1 MNDLDILCAR
11 KRFVNG
17 QLKLPWE
24 QHFAAQV
31 LGPSTGKK
39 RSLLDEP
46 SWVGF
51 GDYMQRAS
59 SGSQPDY
66 VQQTSV
72 HPGASRRIAVAA
84 SLKTDDELL
93 FKSLAMVKFLLLM
106 DLTATSLGDVLAGL
120 VMQLGGEETVTQVL
134 RDTFSKRAP
143 STVYKR
149 VSAFWRYSKWDQQ
162 SGRCNPWYFSEQKI
176 YDYLTYLRSSRAAAT
191 SGQCFLSSLLFMH
204 EHVRIKHFD
213 RAFVTPRV
221 KGIEHE
227 LLLKKRPL
235 LQARALFLEEVQ
247 ALEAFVISPSEAH
260 LGIIAGYLMWCLA
273 TSSRFS
279 DSMGASGFDVDE
291 AVHSTV
297 VSAGTYRH
305 KTSVSAAQ
313 KTTLLP
319 LLGLGRWF
327 ADESWAT
334 SWLQLMEEAFGQVE
348 GRGFLLPAFSE
359 KSLQW
364 LPRRMSSSEGTLW
377 LRDILTVAGQ
387 GRCVE
392 SLTTHCL
399 KVTRLAWFTISG
411 KFSMAERRIAGHHL
425 DKEHRSALT
434 YGRDNH
440 LAVLKKEALLLQK
453 IKAGRFDPDESRAR
467 HIDREI
473 EEVLQEHV
481 NAQDDEDS
489 DFDHFDEVE
498 DGVDIAEDADH
509 LGQPIRDNPLDPDLI
524 YWQHHLSGTLHIE
537 SLPPKFACGRATNA
551 NYSAVSGNDLLK
563 WQLCS
568 QCRVAHYGS

>member
-260 LGIIAGYLMWCLA
+260 LGIIAGCGAWPPAAGSPTAWVQVALTLMRLCIQQWSLQERTGTKHQCRQHRKLRCFHSWGLEDGSPMSLGRPA
-273 TSSRFS
+273 GSSLWR
-279 DSMGASGFDVDE
+279 
-291 AVHSTV
+291 
-297 VSAGTYRH
+297 R
-305 KTSVSAAQ
+305 
-313 KTTLLP
+313 L
-319 LLGLGRWF
+319 LGRWKDVDSSCRPF
-327 ADESWAT
+327 QRRACS
-334 SWLQLMEEAFGQVE
+334 GC
-348 GRGFLLPAFSE
+348 PAGCH
-359 KSLQW
+359 
-364 LPRRMSSSEGTLW
+364 R
-377 LRDILTVAGQ
+377 LRA
-387 GRCVE
+387 
-392 SLTTHCL
+392 HC
-399 KVTRLAWFTISG
+399 G
-411 KFSMAERRIAGHHL
+411 
-425 DKEHRSALT
+425 
-434 YGRDNH
+434 
-440 LAVLKKEALLLQK
+440 
-453 IKAGRFDPDESRAR
+453 
-467 HIDREI
+467 
-473 EEVLQEHV
+473 
-481 NAQDDEDS
+481 
-489 DFDHFDEVE
+489 
-498 DGVDIAEDADH
+498 
-509 LGQPIRDNPLDPDLI
+509 
-524 YWQHHLSGTLHIE
+524 
-537 SLPPKFACGRATNA
+537 
-551 NYSAVSGNDLLK
+551 
-563 WQLCS
+563 
-568 QCRVAHYGS
+568 

>member
-1 MNDLDILCAR
+1 M
-11 KRFVNG
+11 
-17 QLKLPWE
+17 
-24 QHFAAQV
+24 
-31 LGPSTGKK
+31 
-39 RSLLDEP
+39 
-46 SWVGF
+46 
-51 GDYMQRAS
+51 
-59 SGSQPDY
+59 
-66 VQQTSV
+66 
-72 HPGASRRIAVAA
+72 
-84 SLKTDDELL
+84 
-93 FKSLAMVKFLLLM
+93 
-106 DLTATSLGDVLAGL
+106 
-120 VMQLGGEETVTQVL
+120 
-134 RDTFSKRAP
+134 
-143 STVYKR
+143 
-149 VSAFWRYSKWDQQ
+149 
-162 SGRCNPWYFSEQKI
+162 
-176 YDYLTYLRSSRAAAT
+176 
-191 SGQCFLSSLLFMH
+191 
-204 EHVRIKHFD
+204 
-213 RAFVTPRV
+213 
-221 KGIEHE
+221 
-227 LLLKKRPL
+227 
-235 LQARALFLEEVQ
+235 
-247 ALEAFVISPSEAH
+247 
-260 LGIIAGYLMWCLA
+260 
-273 TSSRFS
+273 
-279 DSMGASGFDVDE
+279 
-291 AVHSTV
+291 
-297 VSAGTYRH
+297 
-305 KTSVSAAQ
+305 
-313 KTTLLP
+313 
-319 LLGLGRWF
+319 
-327 ADESWAT
+327 
-334 SWLQLMEEAFGQVE
+334 
-348 GRGFLLPAFSE
+348 
-359 KSLQW
+359 
-364 LPRRMSSSEGTLW
+364 
-377 LRDILTVAGQ
+377 AGQ

-524 YWQHHLSGTLHIE
+524 YWQHHLSGTLRIE